1 MTFERRDVTFSSGDS
16 FVVGWFYMPE
26 GDFASAG
33 VPAVALAPGTGGVKE
48 LYHES
53 FAEAFAEAGIAA
65 LLFDYRSFG
74 ASGGGRPRP
83 APPPGASSGAPDAPP
98 AAPPHRTL
106 ATAVPAVPCAAH

>member
-74 ASGGGRPRP
+74 ASGGGPRP
-83 APPPGASSGAPDAPP
+83 PPLPPDPLEDY
-98 AAPPHRTL
+98 PPHPTSL
-106 ATAVPAVPCAAH
+106 SLQAARAA